1 MRDDKTAERMAL
13 RRTTGGQRATVPE
26 PAAPGGGGVAS
37 QPPGAPQAFVRDRTL
52 LIVDDDTPFR
62 VRLARAM
69 ESRGFECEV
78 AESVAEG
85 VMAAN
90 RRPPSYALLDLR
102 LEDGSG
108 LEVVKAIHARRTDT
122 KIVMLTG
129 YGNIATA
136 VAAVKAGAVD
146 YLAKPADA
154 DAIEAA
160 LLADGALPPPPQHP
174 MSADRVRWEHIQR
187 VYEQCDRNV
196 SETARRL
203 NMHRRTLQR
212 ILAKRAPTETAL

>member
-13 RRTTGGQRATVPE
+13 RRATGGQRATVPE
-26 PAAPGGGGVAS
+26 PAAPQGGGVAS
-37 QPPGAPQAFVRDRTL
+37 QSPGAPQAFVRDRTL

>member
-1 MRDDKTAERMAL
+1 M
-13 RRTTGGQRATVPE
+13 TVE
-26 PAAPGGGGVAS
+26 TLDY
-37 QPPGAPQAFVRDRTL
+37 FEDRTL
-52 LIVDDDTPFR
+52 LIVDDDEPFR
-62 VRLARAM
+62 TRLERAM
-69 ESRGFECEV
+69 ENRGFEV
-78 AESVAEG
+78 MTAASVRDG
-85 VMAAN
+85 VSAARSN
-90 RRPPSYALLDLR
+90 PPAFAVLDLR
-102 LEDGSG
+102 LADGSG
-108 LEVVKAIHARRTDT
+108 LDIVSAIQEGRPESR
-122 KIVMLTG
+122 IVMLTG

-136 VAAVKAGAVD
+136 VAAVKAGALD

-160 LLADGALPPPPQHP
+160 LLAKGDSLPPPPENP

-212 ILAKRAPTETAL
+212 VLSKRAPREAPPGDV